1 MIEVPYRFL
10 TIGVNYEDRRR
21 QQFGRC
27 EGLDALPSGSI
38 GELSEALELR
48 ALRKAAVFINVL
60 HVVPALLNLGRCAT
74 QRCQQFYQRGLAM
87 QQIFSAR
94 RRKPRRS

>member
-10 TIGVNYEDRRR
+10 APGVNHEDCGW
-21 QQFGRC
+21 QQLGWC

-38 GELSEALELR
+38 GELSESVELR

-74 QRCQQFYQRGLAM
+74 QRCQ
-87 QQIFSAR
+87 
-94 RRKPRRS
+94 